1 LASLD
6 AGAASTRALQLGDAA
21 ALELAAVPDTKDLRD
36 SDEALLANDHAGA
49 EEMLEVRLWNAV
61 RQYRD
66 GRGLDPSNGSPAELL
81 AAYLAGAERSPLL
94 PPRGGIGSGETL
106 G

>member
-1 LASLD
+1 LASLG
-6 AGAASTRALQLGDAA
+6 AGAALTRALQLGDAA
-21 ALELAAVPDTKDLRD
+21 ALELAAVPDTQELRD

-49 EEMLEVRLWNAV
+49 EETLEVRLWNAV

-66 GRGLDPSNGSPAELL
+66 GRGLDRSNASPAELL
-81 AAYLAGAERSPLL
+81 AAYLAGAGKPPLL
-94 PPRGGIGSGETL
+94 PPQAGIGTGETL